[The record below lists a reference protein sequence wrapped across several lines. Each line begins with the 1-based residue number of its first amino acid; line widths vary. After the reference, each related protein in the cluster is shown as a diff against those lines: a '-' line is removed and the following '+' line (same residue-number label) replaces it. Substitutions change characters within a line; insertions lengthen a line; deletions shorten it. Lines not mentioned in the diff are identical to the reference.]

1 MSKVGIYGGSF
12 DPIHFGHIG
21 LAKQALSELSLDKL
35 YFVPAKYQPF
45 KLDKGDVADD
55 RHRINM
61 INLAIGD
68 IPKVMASD
76 IELQK
81 QEISYTVNTLRRLS
95 EEGGEE
101 DSFFFIQGTDSFLT
115 IEKWYMAEE
124 LLSENSFAVGI
135 RPGDNLEMLMVTIDR
150 IQKKYG
156 TSIRLLHNERL
167 PISSTDIKKL
177 VREGKRIN
185 HLTPEAVERY
195 IYEQGLYL

>member
-45 KLDKGDVADD
+45 KLNKGDVADD

-61 INLAIGD
+61 INLAID
-68 IPKVMASD
+68 NIPGIMASD
-76 IELQK
+76 MELQK

-95 EEGGEE
+95 EESGEE

-124 LLSENSFAVGI
+124 LLSKYSFAVGI
-135 RPGDNLEMLMVTIDR
+135 RPGDNLEMLKETRER
-150 IQKKYG
+150 IEKRFG
-156 TSIRLLHNERL
+156 TDIRLLHNERL
-167 PISSTDIKKL
+167 PISSTEIKRL
-177 VREGKRIN
+177 VRQGERIN